1 MLLNVY
7 LFKKLAKQLF
17 ILIFKLIVQKKII
30 RAGGNSTNLPV
41 ERESQPWS
49 KSSPKGEQEFVLLAC
64 FPSIA
69 SSDW

>member
-1 MLLNVY
+1 MPIQKVDQTAQFMLV
-7 LFKKLAKQLF
+7 FKPLLTTTTTKLGKTFTNNA
-17 ILIFKLIVQKKII
+17 
-30 RAGGNSTNLPV
+30 NLPV